1 MCMPLLAVP
10 RHAQVPQCP
19 QWTLSSVVLVFVC
32 CVVVPNICHCVEK
45 SAFVASTTQTVFY
58 LMCIKHMHIYTLTPR
73 ITRTVHTVETESTPV
88 EKSAFVASDH
98 STLPLRLCSDHIL
111 CHEWL
116 STANNNFAIIVMHAA
131 CSSGMLTNC
140 SMPAM
145 PINRCL
151 LPIPIPA

>member
-1 MCMPLLAVP
+1 V
-10 RHAQVPQCP
+10 H
-19 QWTLSSVVLVFVC
+19 
-32 CVVVPNICHCVEK
+32 
-45 SAFVASTTQTVFY
+45 QTY
-58 LMCIKHMHIYTLTPR
+58 AYIHSHLCPR

-98 STLPLRLCSDHIL
+98 STMPLRLCTDHIL
-111 CHEWL
+111 GHEWL
-116 STANNNFAIIVMHAA
+116 STVDNNFAIIVMHAA

-140 SMPAM
+140 PMLGMLANCSMPAM